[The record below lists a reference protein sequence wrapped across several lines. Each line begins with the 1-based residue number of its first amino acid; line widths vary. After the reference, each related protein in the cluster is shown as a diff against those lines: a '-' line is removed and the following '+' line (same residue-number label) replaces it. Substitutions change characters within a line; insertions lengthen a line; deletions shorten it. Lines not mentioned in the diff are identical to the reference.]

1 MFEENEGAEAGP
13 RASGAARFG
22 FGVANVNPI
31 DKLCR
36 ETWNMKPDPK
46 RLIVRSACLLL
57 TVAFSATAFAV
68 VKNDVRLIDAAKND
82 DAAAVRTHLKGKPNV
97 NVRYPDGTTALHW
110 AVHRVDP
117 DLVKLLI
124 KAGADVNAADDLG
137 TTPLE
142 LASQTGNA
150 AAILALLA
158 AGAKPNVA
166 LNGGA
171 TPLMLAARA
180 GSVEGVKALLA
191 HGANIEAKE
200 MKGQTA
206 LMWAVAE
213 THSDV
218 VRALILAHT
227 DVNAL
232 SQGHYTPLLFAA
244 RSNDVKSAALLVAAG
259 AKMEAG
265 DIDGNTPLVVASQMS
280 SLDVAKFLVENG
292 ANINA
297 SGGGFTALHWAA
309 GWWELGFSSLVKTKD
324 SDWSF
329 TAGLRGDAKY
339 QFARYLVDHGADVN
353 AKLSKYPRLGGHDN
367 DDGIGLSLVG
377 ATPLL
382 LAANGADL
390 KIMHLLLEHGADPNA
405 KLRNGTTMLM
415 LAVGVQ
421 RAVGFGS
428 VTEAQA
434 LEAGKLALSLGNDIN
449 ASNTL
454 GETAL
459 EAAAYQGYDTT
470 IQFLVAN
477 GVNLNPKNRD
487 GMTPFLIAN
496 GQGPRVAAGN
506 PYQPTTAAL
515 LKRLGADTTGECAY
529 PCALKNGIL
538 GNAGTGVRDN
548 NPGSEPVADAA
559 GANAKK

>member
-1 MFEENEGAEAGP
+1 MLS
-13 RASGAARFG
+13 RLTFG
-22 FGVANVNPI
+22 IAVLA
-31 DKLCR
+31 
-36 ETWNMKPDPK
+36 
-46 RLIVRSACLLL
+46 RSAFLLL
-57 TVAFSATAFAV
+57 TVAFSATAFAA
-68 VKNDVRLIDAAKND
+68 VKNDVRLIDAAKNG
-82 DAAAVRTHLKGKPNV
+82 DAAAVRTFLKAKPDV

-110 AVHRVDP
+110 AAHRIDA

-150 AAILALLA
+150 AAIQALLA

-180 GSVEGVKALLA
+180 GSIEGVKALLA

-213 THSDV
+213 KHSDV
-218 VRALILAHT
+218 VQALIQAHAN
-227 DVNAL
+227 VNAL
-232 SQGHYTPLLFAA
+232 SRGHYTPLLFAA
-244 RSNDVKSAALLVAAG
+244 RSNDVRSAILLVAAG
-259 AKMEAG
+259 AKMEVG

-280 SLDVAKFLVENG
+280 NLDVAKFLVEKG

-309 GWWELGFSSLVKTKD
+309 GWWELGFSSLVMIKD
-324 SDWSF
+324 SDWSY

-339 QFARYLVDHGADVN
+339 QFAKYLVDHGADVN
-353 AKLSKYPRLGGHDN
+353 AKFSKYPRLGGHDN
-367 DDGIGLSLVG
+367 DDGISLSLDG

-390 KIMHLLLEHGADPNA
+390 KIMHLLLDHGADPNA
-405 KLRNGTTMLM
+405 KARNGTTMLM
-415 LAVGVQ
+415 LALGVQ
-421 RAVGFGS
+421 RALGFGS

-449 ASNTL
+449 AKNTL

-459 EAAAYQGYDTT
+459 EAAAYQGYDTI
-470 IQFLVAN
+470 IQYMVTK
-477 GVNLNPKNRD
+477 GVNLNPKNSD
-487 GMTPFLIAN
+487 GLTPFLIAN
-496 GQGPRVAAGN
+496 GQGPRVAANN

-538 GNAGTGVRDN
+538 GNAGTGVRSS
-548 NPGSEPVADAA
+548 NPEPEPIADAA
-559 GANAKK
+559 SADAKK

>member
-1 MFEENEGAEAGP
+1 M
-13 RASGAARFG
+13 
-22 FGVANVNPI
+22 
-31 DKLCR
+31 
-36 ETWNMKPDPK
+36 
-46 RLIVRSACLLL
+46 LL
-57 TVAFSATAFAV
+57 TVAFSATASAA
-68 VKNDVRLIDAAKND
+68 VKNDVRFLDAAKNG
-82 DAAAVRTHLKGKPNV
+82 DAAAVRTYLKGKPNV
-97 NVRYPDGTTALHW
+97 NARYPDGATALHW
-110 AVHRVDP
+110 AAHRIDA

-150 AAILALLA
+150 ATIQALLA

-180 GSVEGVKALLA
+180 GSIEGVKALLA
-191 HGANIEAKE
+191 HRANIEAKE

-213 THSDV
+213 KHSDV
-218 VRALILAHT
+218 AQALIQAHA

-244 RSNDVKSAALLVAAG
+244 RSNDVKSAVLLVTAG
-259 AKMEAG
+259 AKMEVG
-265 DIDGNTPLVVASQMS
+265 DIDGNTPFVVASQMS
-280 SLDVAKFLVENG
+280 NLDVAKFLVEKG

-309 GWWELGFSSLVKTKD
+309 GWWELGFSSLVKPKD
-324 SDWSF
+324 SDWSY

-339 QFARYLVDHGADVN
+339 QFAKYLVDHGADVN
-353 AKLSKYPRLGGHDN
+353 AKFSKYPRLGGHDN
-367 DDGIGLSLVG
+367 DDGISLSLVG

-390 KIMHLLLEHGADPNA
+390 KIMHLLLDHGADPNA

-449 ASNTL
+449 AKNSL

-470 IQFLVAN
+470 IQYMVTK
-477 GVNLNPKNRD
+477 GVNLNPKNSD

-538 GNAGTGVRDN
+538 GNAGTGVRSN
-548 NPGSEPVADAA
+548 NPEPEPIADTAS
-559 GANAKK
+559 ANAKK